1 MNNKS
6 IIMNIIL
13 KKFKVLL
20 LLSLFFLDFGLINAQ
35 SLKLNLDDAINLA
48 LENNREILAAD
59 LEVRKANAAVREA
72 YGYALPSVD
81 LSASFTHFLQKPV
94 MFFPDFEA
102 LLGNS
107 IYGVLFNENLLP
119 RDNSKFK
126 PMQFTKQSFV
136 LANSFS
142 TKAQVSQILFNSTVL
157 EGIGAS
163 GIYLQL
169 AKENVFNKASQ
180 TMLNVKKS
188 FYGALLTKEMAEI
201 MEASLQNAQNNLNNI
216 KAFKKQGIISEYD
229 SLQVE
234 VMVENLKPL
243 VLQLNNAYKT
253 SLDALK
259 LAIGIDPKTEISIE
273 GSIEYNDQNIS
284 DIENLI
290 QRAYKDNLTLKTL
303 ELKKKV
309 DEAFVNVERSNLYPS
324 LYAFG
329 SFEFA
334 GSSDNLN
341 FDTYNSSVVGIGLSI
356 NLFQGNRTNQRIEQ
370 SKVAVSQTE
379 ISINSLKDFISFQ
392 LRNIF
397 NDLKRIKTSIQ
408 SQKSNVSLAE
418 KAYQIALVRYK
429 EGTGTQLEIQNSE
442 LALRQAKTNLLQT
455 LYDYN
460 IAVIEIDNLIGNI
473 NNSYLNKFE
482 SKWKNY

>member
-1 MNNKS
+1 MRNS
-6 IIMNIIL
+6 I
-13 KKFKVLL
+13 KFIKLL
-20 LLSLFFLDFGLINAQ
+20 LILIFSVISAYSQTLN
-35 SLKLNLDDAINLA
+35 LNLDEAINLA
-48 LENNREILAAD
+48 LENNREILTAD
-59 LEVRKANAAVREA
+59 LDVKKANAAVREA

-81 LSASFTHFLQKPV
+81 FSASFTHFLQKPV

-107 IYGVLFNENLLP
+107 VYGILFNEKLLP

-126 PMQFTKQSFV
+126 SMQFTKQSFA

-163 GIYLQL
+163 SIYLQL

-180 TMLNVKKS
+180 TILNVKKA
-188 FYGALLTKEMAEI
+188 FYGALLTKEMAAI
-201 MEASLQNAQNNLNNI
+201 MEASLINAQNNLNNI
-216 KAFKKQGIISEYD
+216 KALKKQGIISEYD

-259 LAIGIDPKTEISIE
+259 LAIGIDPKTEIVIN
-273 GSIEYNDQNIS
+273 GMIEYNEQQIN

-290 QRAYKDNLTLKTL
+290 QTAYKNNLTLKTL

-309 DEAFVNVERSNLYPS
+309 DEAFVNVERSSLYPS

-334 GSSDNLN
+334 GSSDKLN

-356 NLFQGNRTNQRIEQ
+356 NLFQGNRTNQKIEQ
-370 SKVAVSQTE
+370 SKVTVNQTE
-379 ISINSLKDFISFQ
+379 MTINSMKDVISFQ
-392 LRNIF
+392 LRTTY
-397 NDLKRIKTSIQ
+397 NDLNRIKTLIE
-408 SQKSNVSLAE
+408 SQKSNVALAD
-418 KAYQIALVRYK
+418 KAYQISLVRYK

-442 LALRQAKTNLLQT
+442 LALRQAKTNLLQS

-460 IAVIEIDNLIGNI
+460 IAMIEIDNLIGNV
-473 NNSYLNKFE
+473 NKAYLTKFE